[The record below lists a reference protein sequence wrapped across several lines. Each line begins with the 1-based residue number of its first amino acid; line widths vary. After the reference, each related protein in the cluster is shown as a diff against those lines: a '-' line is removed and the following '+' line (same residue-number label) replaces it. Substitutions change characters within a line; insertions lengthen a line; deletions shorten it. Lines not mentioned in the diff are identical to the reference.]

1 MLTAL
6 FIVAFLPLAILVGL
20 ALLAGFISALFK

>member
-6 FIVAFLPLAILVGL
+6 FIVAFLPLAVMVGL
-20 ALLAGFISALFK
+20 VLLAGFLSALFK